1 MSKQTVACVSQE
13 KRFVAFGKV
22 FYRFCVMTVIE
33 NEVTK
38 KAELNEYTYKIVG
51 REREKKNVVK
61 VKDDCVSYKINTL
74 DNFFW
79 CTIHDIH

>member
-1 MSKQTVACVSQE
+1 MSKQTVACISQE

-38 KAELNEYTYKIVG
+38 KTELNEYTYKIVG
-51 REREKKNVVK
+51 ERKK
-61 VKDDCVSYKINTL
+61 TL
-74 DNFFW
+74 SR
-79 CTIHDIH
+79 